1 MRWICK
7 KDKVNTVRVQWVSQE
22 EIPCGWG
29 SGEKMKSLETGFEG
43 LLEFQQIDIEKNDFM
58 VVMEGISE

>member
-1 MRWICK
+1 
-7 KDKVNTVRVQWVSQE
+7 
-22 EIPCGWG
+22 
-29 SGEKMKSLETGFEG
+29 MKSLETGFEG